1 MGLAYAYPRPAASGI
16 AVYQQHI
23 VTHIVYAS
31 DTLHNVVLGL
41 V

>member
-23 VTHIVYAS
+23 VYAR
-31 DTLHNVVLGL
+31 DTLHNVIPGL